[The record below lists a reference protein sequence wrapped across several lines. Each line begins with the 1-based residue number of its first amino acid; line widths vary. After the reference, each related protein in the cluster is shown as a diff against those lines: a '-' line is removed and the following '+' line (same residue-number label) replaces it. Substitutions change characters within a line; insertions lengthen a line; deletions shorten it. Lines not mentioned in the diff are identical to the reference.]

1 MPLQMNNLCDDILN
15 LVFSYLSVRD
25 LCNCCRTSRRW
36 RDILGTRSYLWKQNL
51 LAHTPDKFHNDPLL
65 QDLDTAKDKL
75 IAYYCSW
82 SEEDHSKN
90 VYVMPNKLTVHRN
103 PVAQSS
109 DLIRGK
115 KGFSNGLHYWT
126 VVWHGPKFGSSAVVG
141 VATKQADVIRKG
153 YCPLLGIDRESWGWD
168 LSERVLRHDG
178 QSLGQYPESKN
189 IRVCWLNN
197 L

>member
-1 MPLQMNNLCDDILN
+1 MNNLPDCVLKLI
-15 LVFSYLSVRD
+15 FSYLSVRD
-25 LCNCCRTSRRW
+25 LCNCYRTRRRW
-36 RDILGTRSYLWKQNL
+36 CDIIDTTWKQRL
-51 LAHTPDKFHNDPLL
+51 LVDTPDLFQNDPLL

-75 IAYYCSW
+75 IAYFCSW
-82 SEEDHSKN
+82 SDEDHSKN
-90 VYVMPNKLTVHRN
+90 IYVKPNKLTFHRS

-115 KGFSNGLHYWT
+115 KGFSSGQHYWT

-178 QSLGQYPESKN
+178 QVLGQYPESEN
-189 IRVCWLNN
+189 IKVC
-197 L
+197 